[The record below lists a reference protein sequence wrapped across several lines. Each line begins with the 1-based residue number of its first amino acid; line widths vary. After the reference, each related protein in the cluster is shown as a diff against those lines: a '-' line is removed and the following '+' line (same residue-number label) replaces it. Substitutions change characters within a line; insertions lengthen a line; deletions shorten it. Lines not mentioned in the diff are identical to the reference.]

1 MMTNIFAHRGLSSK
15 APENT
20 FAAFDLAR
28 KVEGVK
34 WLELDVAITMDE
46 VLIIFHDDDL
56 DRTTNTYGE
65 VSETRYAAIQNAS
78 AGAWFHPEFA
88 NERILTF
95 EQLIAFANRY
105 KMNLNI
111 ELKGVTGP
119 NGTYLSERMLQLMK
133 TQIEKLDDSVD
144 VLISSFNFSLLKL
157 AEQYIPQYKRAV
169 LFEKCAFYNDWRT
182 VVDYC
187 GSSIVHLED
196 INLTRELVSE
206 IKNSGYSLNVWTV
219 NDKGRANTLI
229 NWGVDGIFT
238 DYADDLIHLQQP

>member
-1 MMTNIFAHRGLSSK
+1 MTNIFAHRGLSSK

-20 FAAFDLAR
+20 FAAFDLAC

-34 WLELDVAITMDE
+34 WLELDVAITKDE

-65 VSETRYAAIQNAS
+65 VSETRYEAIQNAS

-105 KMNLNI
+105 KINLNI

-133 TQIEKLDDSVD
+133 TQIEKLDDALE

-182 VVDYC
+182 LVDYC

-206 IKNSGYSLNVWTV
+206 IKNSGYTLNVWTV
-219 NDKGRANTLI
+219 NDKDRANTLI

-238 DYADDLIHLQQP
+238 DYADDLIHLQQQ